1 MDTAD
6 ADRLR
11 AALHEV
17 VLRGTASRA
26 FSDHPQRELLLGK
39 TASAQRVDADG
50 VSRTDAWFVGAVV
63 PPVGVGGRSVVIV
76 AVVPGGGL
84 GGRLAAEVVDA
95 LSRDLILQR
104 GWDTPPS
111 S

>member
-1 MDTAD
+1 
-6 ADRLR
+6 
-11 AALHEV
+11 
-17 VLRGTASRA
+17 
-26 FSDHPQRELLLGK
+26 
-39 TASAQRVDADG
+39 
-50 VSRTDAWFVGAVV
+50 
-63 PPVGVGGRSVVIV
+63 
-76 AVVPGGGL
+76 VPGGGL